1 MKTITIAPVTR
12 LEGHA
17 KVTINLDDAGN
28 VADTFVNVVELR
40 GFEKFCI
47 GRPVEELPRI
57 VTSICGVC
65 PWSHHLASAK
75 TNDAIFGVTP
85 PSAGTKL
92 RELCNAIAYTEEH
105 ILHFFFLAGAD
116 FVMGPDSDYSVRN
129 VIGIAQ
135 ANPEIGRKVV
145 RNRHLGAQMLNIV
158 SGKCIH
164 PVTAV
169 PGGFS
174 KPLTEAE
181 RQKLIP
187 MANEVLEFA
196 KFSIAFAKENL
207 FAKYMDAIETIG
219 VIKTGFLGTVTDDG
233 TLDLYDGK
241 ARLMK
246 PDGTYDEFPY
256 DQYTEYISEHI
267 EPWTYLKFPY
277 AKKWGEFSMDIDNPS
292 GIYRTNSLA
301 RMNVC
306 DKISTPL
313 AQAELEEFREKFGR
327 PAQYSLLYN
336 WARLIEL
343 LYNAEKVVELLN
355 DPEITSTET
364 RVPVTPR
371 AARGVGSVEA
381 PRGTLIHDYET
392 DENGMVTNVNL
403 IVGTTHNNAPIN
415 MSVKQTAK
423 ALIKDGKYDQGTLN
437 KVEMA
442 IRAYDPCL
450 SCATHKLDG
459 SIAVKIEIRN
469 ARGEIVDTLANW

>member
-233 TLDLYDGK
+233 TLDLYEGK

-246 PDGTYDEFPY
+246 PDGTYDEFSY

-392 DENGMVTNVNL
+392 DENGMVTNINL